1 MSLSSLLPSSLL
13 LVTLWCPKASL
24 GILLFWILYVK
35 RHQQWLLYITGRRN
49 PDSVLFAIDPYL
61 TLGQCGMRLPSMGL
75 RRIPG
80 LTIHSITVNS
90 DSAALLP
97 GCTTQ
102 YHFSLLTVCATINK
116 TSLHDWTC
124 HESSEVCKAPMWQ
137 PQALIYVVSCSCS
150 AVWRMKNCF
159 ITDLPHWAGSR
170 ICLLSQELALPKL
183 MDHSSTERWRVG
195 VPHFPYTSLI
205 QAGRK
210 SCGIW
215 LPGYAMCYKEGGE
228 AVRPVSGND
237 IHLSL
242 RVSGSSQ
249 WKRCLCWNTK
259 AVK

>member
-1 MSLSSLLPSSLL
+1 
-13 LVTLWCPKASL
+13 
-24 GILLFWILYVK
+24 
-35 RHQQWLLYITGRRN
+35 
-49 PDSVLFAIDPYL
+49 
-61 TLGQCGMRLPSMGL
+61 MRLPSMGL

-80 LTIHSITVNS
+80 LTIHSNFQQSLWIQTQ
-90 DSAALLP
+90 LP
-97 GCTTQ
+97 SFQGTTQ

-137 PQALIYVVSCSCS
+137 PRALIYVSCSCS

-170 ICLLSQELALPKL
+170 ICLLSWELALPKL
-183 MDHSSTERWRVG
+183 MDHSGTERWRVG

-215 LPGYAMCYKEGGE
+215 LPGYAMCY
-228 AVRPVSGND
+228 VP
-237 IHLSL
+237 I
-242 RVSGSSQ
+242 
-249 WKRCLCWNTK
+249 
-259 AVK
+259 